1 MSGARAAA
9 ADTDKGVFFPG
20 DRSRPQQGSEVTDC
34 LLEPAKTMAYTK
46 IQAALQQATRSSGV
60 MTAGNAENLMLA
72 LLSSNVHKNVMV
84 SCPDTI
90 N

>member
-1 MSGARAAA
+1 
-9 ADTDKGVFFPG
+9 
-20 DRSRPQQGSEVTDC
+20 
-34 LLEPAKTMAYTK
+34 MAYTK